1 MKIKIT
7 GWNYGLKKISFTKLQ
22 MQFADLSLKYAK
34 GNTDR
39 VLDNEE
45 IVFDFDD
52 EETGLKF
59 YEEATVL
66 GLNCEIM
73 DSELK

>member
-7 GWNYGLKKISFTKLQ
+7 GWNYGFKKISFTKLQ

-66 GLNCEIM
+66 GLNCE
-73 DSELK
+73 LK